1 MRLRVRSAFSLLY
14 ILSIIFNGRTS
25 SQGQMADSKFLNV
38 GEELLRET
46 LPLQMGLRLYQ
57 LQGLKP
63 YTWYEVKI
71 SYPTSIPASFS
82 LQLKRGKSNS
92 VLNHYRRLLNTE
104 KLMFRT
110 ESLES
115 LSNEEGIYVL
125 VTVEPEGIVAVP
137 HVQERQFIIFNIV
150 CDELLLGIP
159 HKAWWVVVLVLLCL
173 GLAFIIPSFL
183 PSYLL
188 QESQSPRIKQDFS
201 KVS

>member
-1 MRLRVRSAFSLLY
+1 MRLRVHSTFSLLY

-25 SQGQMADSKFLNV
+25 SQSQMADSKFLNV

-71 SYPTSIPASFS
+71 SYPASIPASFS

-104 KLMFRT
+104 KLIFRT

-115 LSNEEGIYVL
+115 LSNEDGIYVL
-125 VTVEPEGIVAVP
+125 VTVEPEGIVAIP
-137 HVQERQFIIFNIV
+137 HVQERLFIIFNIGKRSCMKRCSDGHWISKSV
-150 CDELLLGIP
+150 IQMDQEKIKSVMGWEVPKKERAGSSSPTWLGRP
-159 HKAWWVVVLVLLCL
+159 AL
-173 GLAFIIPSFL
+173 
-183 PSYLL
+183 
-188 QESQSPRIKQDFS
+188 
-201 KVS
+201 